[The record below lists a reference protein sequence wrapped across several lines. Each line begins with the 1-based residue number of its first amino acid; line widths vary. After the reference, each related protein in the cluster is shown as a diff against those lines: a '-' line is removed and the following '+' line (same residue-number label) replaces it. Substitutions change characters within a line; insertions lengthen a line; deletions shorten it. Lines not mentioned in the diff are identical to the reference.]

1 MGSLPAQ
8 GAFLFLHSFLSLQ
21 GCVVADEN
29 REVVV
34 LGLRPV
40 LDGCGD
46 GVGSLLGGEVAG
58 VDEGPLEPGGAELGL
73 GWIGR
78 VAGVEVVCFQNA
90 VGVEDEAVAGCEGK
104 VTSRP
109 LRLTKPAAS
118 K

>member
-21 GCVVADEN
+21 GCVVADED

-46 GVGSLLGGEVAG
+46 GVGSLLGGEVLVSMRARLSR
-58 VDEGPLEPGGAELGL
+58 VGPNSVWDGSAELP
-73 GWIGR
+73 
-78 VAGVEVVCFQNA
+78 A
-90 VGVEDEAVAGCEGK
+90 
-104 VTSRP
+104 SR
-109 LRLTKPAAS
+109 LFAS
-118 K
+118 RMPSV